1 MSRTL
6 LSSVILTFIAAAG
19 LAASALAT
27 EPRLVLAQAGDA
39 NSFNRLM
46 RPAAKRN
53 LPPLE
58 DGIHDPASP
67 GTRELQAP
75 LEAFGPLPKANS
87 GNRVDW
93 TQALQSK
100 KIAPHWEAKNPAAKS
115 EGFDLDIVREVKG
128 STPDVVFSH
137 ARHTRWLDCANC
149 HPALFE
155 PKKGA
160 NPMSMATL
168 MLGENCGVCHGRV
181 AFGAAECRL
190 CHSKA
195 KAVAAAKTGAAR

>member
-6 LSSVILTFIAAAG
+6 ILRVALALAAAG
-19 LAASALAT
+19 GWLAFAGAAN
-27 EPRLVLAQAGDA
+27 AQAADP

-53 LPPLE
+53 LPPAE
-58 DGIHDPASP
+58 DGIHDPAAP
-67 GTRELQAP
+67 GTPELQTP
-75 LEAFGPLPKANS
+75 REAFAPLPKASS

-93 TQALQSK
+93 TAALQSN
-100 KIAPHWEAKNPAAKS
+100 KIAPHWDAKKPNAKS
-115 EGFDLDIVREVKG
+115 DPLDLDIVLEVKG

-149 HPALFE
+149 HPAVFE
-155 PKKGA
+155 TKKGA
-160 NPMSMATL
+160 NPISMATL
-168 MLGENCGVCHGRV
+168 MLGQNCGVCHGRV
-181 AFGAAECRL
+181 AFGASECRL

-195 KAVAAAKTGAAR
+195 KAQSTKTSAAR